1 MRDNIMFIPAIVL
14 MVVEAA
20 AVIFLVTEWR
30 KAKKKAKGEEPHEDL

>member
-1 MRDNIMFIPAIVL
+1 MKDNIMYYPSIVL
-14 MVVEAA
+14 MVAEVA